1 MRTARQA
8 LILCSHAGRTLRPP
22 SLPVSSVMHPCRSAL
37 VALLCAFTFAAV
49 QAAPKVLLVV
59 SSEGRDAGKT
69 RPGFELDEF
78 AKAWLTLRANGLDVE
93 VASPAG
99 GAPEADRHNPDDDHI
114 QRLRADGQAGAAL
127 QNTRRTQDLRAG
139 EHAAVL
145 VIGGKGAMFDLPRD
159 AALQRLLVAHYEG
172 GGVLAA
178 VCHGPAALV
187 PLRRADGRALVAGR
201 HLTGFSDEEEA
212 MFGKRWAAEFPF
224 ALEGRLRELGALW
237 QEAPLMMPKVVVDGR
252 LITGQNPFSTVGVAE
267 AVVRALGR
275 TPVALPPFREDAS
288 LALVERWLA
297 GERAPVLAALRDGAA
312 NYKPDLIAMLGY
324 YHFKAATGAEQ
335 QRRALAVMELG
346 EPHLPHPRLRLAMA
360 EAHIALGN
368 PSAARTLLNA
378 VLAAKADAAQTEA
391 AQRLLQGLPG

>member
-1 MRTARQA
+1 
-8 LILCSHAGRTLRPP
+8 
-22 SLPVSSVMHPCRSAL
+22 MHRCRLAL
-37 VALLCAFTFAAV
+37 VALLSLFMLAAV

-69 RPGFELDEF
+69 RPGFEMDEF
-78 AKAWLTLRANGLDVE
+78 AKAWLTLRANGFDVD

-99 GAPEADRHNPDDDHI
+99 GAPEPDRHNPADDHI
-114 QRLRADGQAGAAL
+114 QRLQADAQAGAAL
-127 QNTRRTQDLRAG
+127 QRTRRTQDLRAG

-187 PLRRADGRALVAGR
+187 PLRRADGTALVAGR
-201 HLTGFSDEEEA
+201 RMTGFSDEEEA
-212 MFGKRWAAEFPF
+212 TFGKRWAAEFPF
-224 ALEGRLRELGALW
+224 LLEARLRELGAQW

-275 TPVALPPFREDAS
+275 TPVAMPPFREDAS
-288 LALVERWLA
+288 MALVERWAA
-297 GERAPVLAALRDGAA
+297 GDQAAVRAALRDNVAQ
-312 NYKPDLIAMLGY
+312 YKPDLIAMLGY

-335 QRRALAVMELG
+335 QRRALAIMELG

-368 PSAARTLLNA
+368 PAAARPLLNA
-378 VLAAKADAAQTEA
+378 VLAGKHDQEQASAAN
-391 AQRLLQGLPG
+391 RLLQGLPG

>member
-1 MRTARQA
+1 MHRFRLA
-8 LILCSHAGRTLRPP
+8 LAAVFCSFTL
-22 SLPVSSVMHPCRSAL
+22 
-37 VALLCAFTFAAV
+37 AAV

-78 AKAWLTLRANGLDVE
+78 AKAWLTLRANGLEVE

-99 GAPEADRHNPDDDHI
+99 GAPEPDRHNPADDHI
-114 QRLRADGQAGAAL
+114 QRLQADTQATAAL
-127 QNTRRTQDLRAG
+127 QRTRRTQDLRAG

-145 VIGGKGAMFDLPRD
+145 VIGGKGAMFDLAQD
-159 AALQRLLVAHYEG
+159 TALQRLLEAHHEG

-187 PLRRADGRALVAGR
+187 ALRRADGTALVAGR
-201 HLTGFSDEEEA
+201 HVTGFTDEEEA
-212 MFGKRWAAEFPF
+212 ALGKRWAKEFPF
-224 ALEGRLRELGALW
+224 ALESRLRELGALW

-275 TPVALPPFREDAS
+275 APVALPPFREDAS
-288 LALVERWLA
+288 LAVVQRWLA
-297 GERAPVLAALRDGAA
+297 GERAPVRAALRDNPAD
-312 NYKPDLIAMLGY
+312 YKADLIAMLGY
-324 YHFKAATGAEQ
+324 YQFKAATDAEQ
-335 QRRALAVMELG
+335 RRSALLIMELG

-368 PSAARTLLNA
+368 PAAARTLLNA
-378 VLAAKADAAQTEA
+378 VLAGKPDKDQTEA
-391 AQRLLQGLPG
+391 ANRLLQDLPA

>member
-1 MRTARQA
+1 
-8 LILCSHAGRTLRPP
+8 
-22 SLPVSSVMHPCRSAL
+22 MHPCRSAL
-37 VALLCAFTFAAV
+37 VALLCSFMLAAV
-49 QAAPKVLLVV
+49 HAAPKVLLIV

-99 GAPEADRHNPDDDHI
+99 GAPEPDRHNPADDHI
-114 QRLRADGQAGAAL
+114 QRLQADAQANAAL
-127 QNTRRTQDLRAG
+127 QRTRRTQDLRAG

-159 AALQRLLVAHYEG
+159 AALQRLLVAHFEG

-187 PLRRADGRALVAGR
+187 PLRRADGTALVAGR

-212 MFGKRWAAEFPF
+212 VFGKRWAKEFPF
-224 ALEGRLRELGALW
+224 ALEGRLRQLGALW

-267 AVVRALGR
+267 AIVRALGL
-275 TPVALPPFREDAS
+275 TPVAMPAFREDAS

-297 GERAPVLAALRDGAA
+297 GERAPVLAALRDGVAQ
-312 NYKPDLIAMLGY
+312 YKPDLIAMLGY
-324 YHFKAATGAEQ
+324 YQFKAATDAAQ
-335 QRRALAVMELG
+335 QRRALAIMELG
-346 EPHLPHPRLRLAMA
+346 EPHLPHPQLRLAMA
-360 EAHIALGN
+360 QAQIALGN
-368 PSAARTLLNA
+368 PAAARTLLQA
-378 VLAAKADAAQTEA
+378 VLAGKPDKDQGDAAT
-391 AQRLLQGLPG
+391 RLLQGLPG